1 MGETPCRFD
10 SGRPH
15 HLIDIM
21 TETERVG
28 EQPVAFREV
37 AFGSH
42 GYNQLLA
49 IRDSVLRKPIG
60 MQLRAK
66 DTASDPGDYHLA
78 AFDGPSPVGCVLL
91 TPRENGVVQL
101 RQMAVLDSHRGR
113 DIGARLVAFAE
124 KIAAARGFTTVETRA
139 WKTAEGFYRKLGYE
153 SLERVFFDEH
163 TLLMRKP
170 LAATTNVT

>member
-1 MGETPCRFD
+1 
-10 SGRPH
+10 
-15 HLIDIM
+15 M

-37 AFGSH
+37 AFGSQ
-42 GYNQLLA
+42 GYDQLLA
-49 IRDSVLRKPIG
+49 IRDAVLRKPIG
-60 MQLRAK
+60 LKLRAK

-91 TPRENGVVQL
+91 TPRGNGLVQL

-124 KIAAARGFTTVETRA
+124 KIAAERGFTTVETRA

-153 SLERVFFDEH
+153 SLEHEFSDEH
-163 TLLMRKP
+163 TLLMRKS
-170 LAATTNVT
+170 LCGTVDVT